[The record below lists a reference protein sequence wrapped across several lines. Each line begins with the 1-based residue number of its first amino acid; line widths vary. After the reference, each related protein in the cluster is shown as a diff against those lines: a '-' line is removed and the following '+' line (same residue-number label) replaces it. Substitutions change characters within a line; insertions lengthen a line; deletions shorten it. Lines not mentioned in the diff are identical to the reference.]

1 MDNSIIAEKGN
12 KKITKKTIFFLLLL
26 VVIIVALVI
35 YYYRFKLA
43 LMISQPK
50 VFWDM
55 FLTISQ
61 LRDFTFLSVITT
73 SSLCGIAFF
82 IDFIAEGWKGSAL
95 KKLIVNPTRSS
106 KLDLFC
112 FFLTVTKLF
121 ETLQLCLSLGV
132 AYFISSLFFHYCN
145 INLMSQLKVS
155 YLQPIILFVLLDLK
169 HYLEHR
175 LMHHRKLWELHSY
188 HHSAT
193 EFTLFTN
200 SRGHLLEE
208 SIYFMF
214 TGIFFA
220 LMGSAMHELFYFYA
234 FREMYGYLLHADIKS
249 KFGFVGKWILIS
261 PQAHKLHHSIKKE
274 DYGHNFGTLF
284 IWWDK
289 LFGTYKEPYTGM
301 KIGLENDLYNEM
313 NFFKGQIIAFRRW
326 INSW

>member
-1 MDNSIIAEKGN
+1 MENSLNTEKEPGGLAKRTILFIAAAG
-12 KKITKKTIFFLLLL
+12 IFLIA
-26 VVIIVALVI
+26 VVL
-35 YYYRFKLA
+35 YYYRQKLA
-43 LMISQPK
+43 LMFTQPK
-50 VFWDM
+50 VFLDL

-61 LRDFTFLSVITT
+61 LKDFTILSVITT
-73 SSLCGIAFF
+73 ASLCGMAFV
-82 IDFIAEGWKGSAL
+82 IDLIAEGWKGSAL
-95 KKLIVNPTRSS
+95 RKLTVNPSHSS
-106 KLDLFC
+106 KIDLFC

-121 ETLQLCLSLGV
+121 ETLQLCFSLGI
-132 AYFISSLFFHYCN
+132 AYFIASLFFHYAN
-145 INLMSQLKVS
+145 INIMNHLRIPV
-155 YLQPIILFVLLDLK
+155 LQPIILFILLDLK

-175 LMHHRKLWELHSY
+175 FMHHPKLWELHSY

-214 TGIFFA
+214 TGVFFA
-220 LMGSAMHELFYFYA
+220 LMGTALHELFYFYA

-249 KFGFVGKWILIS
+249 KFGFVGKYILVS
-261 PQAHKLHHSIKKE
+261 PPAHKLHHSIKKE

-289 LFGTYKEPYTGM
+289 LFGTYKEPYDNM
-301 KIGLENDLYNEM
+301 KIGLDDDIYNEIS
-313 NFFKGQIIAFRRW
+313 FFKGQILGIKRW